1 MWRGDA
7 EHQTLLLSVAVLS
20 PQLGVGQEDAG
31 ARPDRQPGVVHQAR
45 DGVVH
50 RGDPQL
56 QRGGDA
62 ALVLVRPVQADG
74 PRHQHQA
81 VSQAV
86 AAVVEILEILL

>member
-1 MWRGDA
+1 MRGGDA
-7 EHQTLLLSVAVLS
+7 EHQTLGLRVPVLR
-20 PQLGVGQEDAG
+20 PQLAVGDRDAG
-31 ARPDRQPGVVHQAR
+31 AGPDPQPGVVHQPR

-50 RGDPQL
+50 RRDPQL